1 MSIASP
7 FESETISR
15 FASRPL
21 RGLIGRTIQLIGF
34 WAAVV
39 LPFVLLGLLATST
52 TQQSPLLL
60 GGLVVTNLLG
70 LVVGKDY
77 KR

>member
-21 RGLIGRTIQLIGF
+21 REFLERPVQLIGF
-34 WAAVV
+34 WTAVV
-39 LPFVLLGLLATST
+39 IPFVLLGLLATGIA
-52 TQQSPLLL
+52 QQSPLLL
-60 GGLVVTNLLG
+60 GGLVATNLLG